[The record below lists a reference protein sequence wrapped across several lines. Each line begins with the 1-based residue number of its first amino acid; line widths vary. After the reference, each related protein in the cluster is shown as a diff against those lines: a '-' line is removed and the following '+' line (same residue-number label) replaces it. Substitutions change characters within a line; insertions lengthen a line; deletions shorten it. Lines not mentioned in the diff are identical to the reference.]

1 MYQESSIGFE
11 NLAYLQPIEN
21 KCKSISILEFQSYLK
36 GIFIRVSNSISFTLG
51 RILLVPSLFSRLSSI
66 FGRLQNPV
74 LLVLSSKNGRFRRP
88 SKPSAS

>member
-1 MYQESSIGFE
+1 MY
-11 NLAYLQPIEN
+11 A
-21 KCKSISILEFQSYLK
+21 KCLK
-36 GIFIRVSNSISFTLG
+36 GVKLKWQNFISLSCGILG
-51 RILLVPSLFSRLSSI
+51 RILLVPSLFSRLSSV